1 MLSFDWPLVFLFSAL
16 PIAVFF
22 LLPRAKRDEAAL
34 RIPFYQRVESAMGT
48 SSTSFNK
55 TPIFRAMFYGLI
67 WLLLVSA
74 AAKPQWLGEPISLPS
89 SGRDLLVAVDI
100 SGSMITE
107 DMIVENRQIPRI
119 LVVKYVVGDFLER
132 RFNDRLGLIL
142 FGSQAYL
149 QSPLTFDRTTVNR
162 LLQEAQL
169 GFAGKQTAI
178 GDAIGLAIKRLQDR
192 PESQR
197 VVILLTDGANTAGEV
212 EPRKAADLAKQAK
225 VKIYTVGVGADSM
238 VEFLGPFRQQVNPSL
253 DLDEESLQYIADTTG
268 GKYFRARSP
277 EELEEIYRA
286 LDKLE
291 PIEQDEEVFRPSLSL
306 YYWPLGIAL
315 VLILVRSLIKL
326 PILFSGRRGH
336 SHSDTSAKM
345 QNRMSKA

>member
-1 MLSFDWPLVFLFSAL
+1 MFSFDWPWVFAL
-16 PIAVFF
+16 SLLPLIVYFI
-22 LLPRAKRDEAAL
+22 LPRAKRDEAAL
-34 RIPFYQRVESAMGT
+34 RVPFYQRAETAIST
-48 SSTSFNK
+48 SSISANQTAKFQK
-55 TPIFRAMFYGLI
+55 LFYAVV

-74 AAKPQWLGEPISLPS
+74 AAKPQLVGEPISIPS

-107 DMIVENRQIPRI
+107 DMVVENRQIPRI
-119 LVVKYVVGDFLER
+119 LIVKYVVGDFLER
-132 RFNDRLGLIL
+132 RVNDRLGLIL

-149 QSPLTFDRTTVNR
+149 QSPLTFDRKTVNR

-212 EPRKAADLAKQAK
+212 EPKKAADLAKQAG
-225 VKIYTVGVGADSM
+225 VKIYTIGIGADSM
-238 VEFLGPFRQQVNPSL
+238 VEYLGPFRQRVNPSQ
-253 DLDEESLQYIADTTG
+253 DLDEESLKYIADTTG
-268 GKYFRARSP
+268 GRYFRARNP
-277 EELEEIYRA
+277 EELEQIYQA

-291 PIEQDEEVFRPSLSL
+291 PVEQDEETFRPTLSL
-306 YYWPLGIAL
+306 YYWPLCIAL
-315 VLILVRSLIKL
+315 LLIFIRTLFKMPLLVANISRNNNQ
-326 PILFSGRRGH
+326 
-336 SHSDTSAKM
+336 DTVE
-345 QNRMSKA
+345 NNTGGTL